1 MLAGLTP
8 VFENNYHKCVNMVAI
23 LKDDSLSFTE
33 NQQQVFYFLFP
44 VSEDES
50 NADADLFCLS
60 TTSLSFIPNLH
71 SGIPDK

>member
-1 MLAGLTP
+1 M
-8 VFENNYHKCVNMVAI
+8 I
-23 LKDDSLSFTE
+23 LSFTE

-50 NADADLFCLS
+50 SADADLFCLS

>member
-1 MLAGLTP
+1 MLAGLMP
-8 VFENNYHKCVNMVAI
+8 MFWNNDLKWVNAVAI
-23 LKDDSLSFTE
+23 IKDEAVFHK
-33 NQQQVFYFLFP
+33 NHQQVLYFLFP

-50 NADADLFCLS
+50 SADADLFCLS